1 MEKKSRVYVV
11 DDDPDVRQALVRLL
25 RTNGHDAIAFA
36 SAMAFMDFQLS
47 RASACLVLDMKMPNM
62 SGLELQDQMVEKGI
76 SVPIIFITAHGTI
89 PDTVK
94 ALKAGAVDFLEKPF
108 EEKQLLEGIFPS
120 HRNTSGFIGKEP
132 AAKKTSCQTGYVDTE
147 RTRSFSSRGT
157 RDAEQTNCLRSRDNR
172 RDRQGA
178 SGRLNIQKMGAE
190 SLADLVR
197 FAEKLGTLSS
207 STS

>member
-108 EEKQLLEGIFPS
+108 EEKQLLEAISRAIETHRALLEKSRQLKRLRAKLDTLTPREREVFHLVVRGMLNKQIAYDLGITEGTVKV
-120 HRNTSGFIGKEP
+120 HRGNLI
-132 AAKKTSCQTGYVDTE
+132 
-147 RTRSFSSRGT
+147 R
-157 RDAEQTNCLRSRDNR
+157 
-172 RDRQGA
+172 
-178 SGRLNIQKMGAE
+178 KMGAE